1 MRQIAAIEA
10 HLVDPFLVTQ
20 ALLPVSF
27 LLHSQEWLYHSC
39 GVQAL
44 LPLLFLLH
52 SQEWLCHSCVVQAL
66 LPVLFLLHSQEWLC
80 HCSVARHS
88 CLRRF
93 SRLPFSHS

>member
-44 LPLLFLLH
+44 LP
-52 SQEWLCHSCVVQAL
+52 
-66 LPVLFLLHSQEWLC
+66 VLFLLHSQEWLC

-88 CLRRF
+88 CLRRS
-93 SRLPFSHS
+93 SRLHFSHS